1 MVQWPHFVILT
12 EPKSCRCTPRKKL
25 IKFAVVFENSFP
37 GPNFYVEEE
46 QDMICWATLNWNVS
60 TEFRLYFR
68 NRHVFDFA
76 GATKGF

>member
-1 MVQWPHFVILT
+1 MASFCDINWAKILPLYT
-12 EPKSCRCTPRKKL
+12 EKKINQICRRFLKIPFLVT
-25 IKFAVVFENSFP
+25 
-37 GPNFYVEEE
+37 NFYVEEE

-60 TEFRLYFR
+60 TEFRLYFS